1 MNADNIATELYSQT
15 KLITCI
21 AALQLVD
28 RGVFSLDSE
37 EDVEKYL
44 PEVGKLQILTGYG
57 DDDQPTYTTPKNK
70 VTLRMLM
77 SHSAG
82 EPICLRCPYG
92 MS

>member
-1 MNADNIATELYSQT
+1 MFSQT

-28 RGVFSLDSE
+28 RGLVKLDSE
-37 EDVEKYL
+37 ADVEKHL
-44 PEVGKLQILTGYG
+44 PEIGQLQLLTGYG
-57 DDDQPTYTTPKNK
+57 DDGQPTFKKPENK

-82 EPICLRCPYG
+82 ELIVDALAFGCAVC
-92 MS
+92 S